1 MPLGALNLYLPRL
14 PEFVHAIVLPLNPS
28 LVFCSKHTCA
38 HLAYSSG
45 VIVPV
50 IFAATRAIV
59 VGTGNSALLGMSNT
73 DDRVGAYESEAG
85 LITISYL
92 PFGKY
97 ASIFPEAFTRTC
109 R

>member
-1 MPLGALNLYLPRL
+1 M
-14 PEFVHAIVLPLNPS
+14 
-28 LVFCSKHTCA
+28 
-38 HLAYSSG
+38 
-45 VIVPV
+45 IVPV

-97 ASIFPEAFTRTC
+97 ASRFPEPFTRTC